1 MVLGLQP
8 GPLLI
13 SSNPDLFWGVVA
25 SMYLGNVMLVILNL
39 PLIGLWV
46 QILKIPYSTLYV
58 LIVMFCEIGAFS
70 VNNNVSDVLIMN
82 IFGLAGYLMK
92 RYEFEGSP
100 LILALVLG
108 PMFENSLRRSLIIS
122 DGSPTIFFTRP
133 ISATFLVVA
142 LVFIISP
149 LFTRKRIGKEALD
162 IDEED

>member
-1 MVLGLQP
+1 
-8 GPLLI
+8 
-13 SSNPDLFWGVVA
+13 
-25 SMYLGNVMLVILNL
+25 
-39 PLIGLWV
+39 
-46 QILKIPYSTLYV
+46 
-58 LIVMFCEIGAFS
+58 MFCEIGAFS

-122 DGSPTIFFTRP
+122 DGSPAIFFTRP
-133 ISATFLVVA
+133 ISAAFLVVA
-142 LVFIISP
+142 LVFMISP
-149 LFTRKRIGKEALD
+149 LFTRKRIGKEALA